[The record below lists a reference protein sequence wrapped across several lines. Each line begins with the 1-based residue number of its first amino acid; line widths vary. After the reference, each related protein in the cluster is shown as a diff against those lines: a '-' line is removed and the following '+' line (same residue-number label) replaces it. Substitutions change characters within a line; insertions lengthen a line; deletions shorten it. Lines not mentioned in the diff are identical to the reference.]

1 MTTES
6 PEALT
11 KRICE
16 AIVTRLAG
24 QESCLKLI
32 QFDVAWLLAEIEW
45 KREASEL
52 KAAAAKELAE
62 ADQPAQG
69 DLFGEAA

>member
-1 MTTES
+1 MTTET

-11 KRICE
+11 RRICE
-16 AIVTRLAG
+16 AIVSKLARH
-24 QESCLKLI
+24 ENCLKLI
-32 QFDVAWLLAEIEW
+32 QFDVTWLLSDLW
-45 KREASEL
+45 SKREAAEAKL
-52 KAAAAKELAE
+52 AAAKELAE